1 MKRAGTLVL
10 DMSNRA
16 ENAAHPL
23 PLTPAPSLG
32 ERENRSQLLL
42 TSRHQGFSKCD
53 SRRKVFALLQ
63 DGLRLFPLPEG
74 PKGEGQGEGERD
86 FQVLPRAMVF
96 DAASV

>member
-16 ENAAHPL
+16 ENAAHPV
-23 PLTPAPSLG
+23 PLTPALSLG

-74 PKGEGQGEGERD
+74 EGQGEGERG
-86 FQVLPRAMVF
+86 FRRLSRAMFSAV
-96 DAASV
+96 ASV